1 MFALSIH
8 LWKWHSS
15 NPARTVLFKED
26 TVWPKV
32 ISTTQPHT
40 LICIGEEK
48 KIRIGIVWSD
58 NGESLGSVV
67 KDEAFQGTPGAHCR
81 EASMQTLGSTVHH
94 CRMLVVVR
102 AMKQLCASFS
112 RAITSY
118 SAYLNKKS
126 RLLYNEHGKKPG
138 ACRAVGCN
146 CAFQPWTFLWCHS
159 VLWCWLLAHCPLQA
173 IEFVLW

>member
-1 MFALSIH
+1 MLSAFISESGIH
-8 LWKWHSS
+8 RTLQGQSYLRKILYDRKSFLPLSPIHSF
-15 NPARTVLFKED
+15 VLERK
-26 TVWPKV
+26 
-32 ISTTQPHT
+32 
-40 LICIGEEK
+40 K

-67 KDEAFQGTPGAHCR
+67 KDEAFQGTPGAQCR
-81 EASMQTLGSTVHH
+81 EVSMQTLGSTVHH
-94 CRMLVVVR
+94 CRMRVVVR
-102 AMKQLCASFS
+102 TMKQPCASFS

-159 VLWCWLLAHCPLQA
+159 VL
-173 IEFVLW
+173 